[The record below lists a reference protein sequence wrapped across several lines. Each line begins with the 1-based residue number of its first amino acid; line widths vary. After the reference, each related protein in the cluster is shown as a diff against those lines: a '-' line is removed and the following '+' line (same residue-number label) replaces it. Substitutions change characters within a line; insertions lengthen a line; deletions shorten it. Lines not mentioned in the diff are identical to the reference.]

1 MHISNLVNQYQRN
14 NNTNSTEELKG
25 ATSMQ
30 KLVSAVSELTQGSV
44 FEGTVTSVRGNK
56 VILSLSTGQTISAHL
71 EEKVPLKV
79 GTPMFFKVKSN
90 SGNILAI
97 KPYMGSGSGGNPILM
112 NALTSAKV
120 PVTERNLEMV
130 KAMMHQQMPISKQSI
145 LDMIKYVSA
154 NEQTSVQTIVDMTRL
169 GLPVDAELAAQF
181 ENYGKGNYELLGKL
195 DSATEQVL
203 DLLGSEEVYPDKSVE
218 LNHKLV
224 DMILKPESVVQ
235 TAADDIE
242 QVLFGKQLS
251 GDTEQLSFGKQS
263 AEGNGVTLE
272 WHTGTGESA
281 QTKFSNQTL
290 QQVFTG
296 EQLEHITK
304 LLQNTPTLVD
314 NPNLFTIENGTEIF
328 VDTML
333 DTAAAEKTVVSGEMA
348 ESEAANGE
356 AAAGEEAVVTK
367 QVLNTDLTVEKFLKS
382 IQQAFADRQEFG
394 FAGAQKLFGSE
405 EYKSVLK
412 ELLQEQWLLKPEE
425 LEGEQ
430 VKETFKKLLRQTGQL
445 EQIVRSTGLEQ
456 PQFLQTTADIRGNVE
471 FMNQL
476 NQVYTYVQL
485 PLKLS
490 GQNANG
496 DLYVYT
502 NKKNLKDPDTE
513 VSAFLHLDLEHL
525 GSTDVSVKMLHKH
538 VNTNFYFSDDD
549 SYELV
554 QKYLPVLETKLKQK
568 GYNCTITVTNEEKSV
583 DFVQDFLRKDLPAA
597 GKLHRYSFDVR
608 T

>member
-14 NNTNSTEELKG
+14 NNSNSTEELKG

-44 FEGTVTSVRGNK
+44 FEGTVTSVRGSK
-56 VILSLSTGQTISAHL
+56 VMLSLSTGQTISAHL

-90 SGNILAI
+90 SGNVLAI
-97 KPYMGSGSGGNPILM
+97 KPYTGNGSGGNPILM
-112 NALTSAKV
+112 SALTSAGV

-181 ENYGKGNYELLGKL
+181 ENYGKGDYELLGKMN
-195 DSATEQVL
+195 SAADQVL
-203 DLLGSEEVYPDKSVE
+203 ELLGSEEVYPDKSVE

-224 DMILKPESVVQ
+224 DMILNPETVAQ
-235 TAADDIE
+235 TAADDME
-242 QVLFGKQLS
+242 QLLFGKQS
-251 GDTEQLSFGKQS
+251 I
-263 AEGNGVTLE
+263 EGTGVTIE
-272 WHTGTGESA
+272 WHTGAGEGA
-281 QTKFSNQTL
+281 QTQLSNQTL

-314 NPNLFTIENGTEIF
+314 NPNLFITENGAEIF
-328 VDTML
+328 VDTMM
-333 DTAAAEKTVVSGEMA
+333 DTAMEEEAIVSGEAA
-348 ESEAANGE
+348 E
-356 AAAGEEAVVTK
+356 GEEAAVTK
-367 QVLNTDLTVEKFLKS
+367 QVLNIDLTVEKFLKI
-382 IQQAFADRQEFG
+382 IQQGFADRQEFG
-394 FAGAQKLFGSE
+394 FTGAQKLFGSE
-405 EYKSVLK
+405 EYQSVLK
-412 ELLQEQWLLKPEE
+412 ELLQEQWLLKPED

-430 VKETFKKLLRQTGQL
+430 VKETFKKLLQQTEQL
-445 EQIVRSTGLEQ
+445 EQVVRSTGLEQ

-502 NKKNLKDPDTE
+502 NKKNLNDPDAE
-513 VSAFLHLDLEHL
+513 LSAFLHLDLDHL

-538 VNTNFYFSDDD
+538 VNTNFYFSDDG

-568 GYNCTITVTNEEKSV
+568 GYNCTITVANEEKSV
-583 DFVQDFLRKDLPAA
+583 DFVQDFLRKDFPTA
-597 GKLHRYSFDVR
+597 GTLHRYSFDVR